1 MMKLKNKTI
10 PGILEERVRLSNQR
24 IAMIVED
31 QTYTWR
37 DCDRITDAIAIYLFK
52 IGVSYGDAVGLWG
65 TNAIEWVLS
74 FLAIE
79 KLGAVAVL
87 LNPAYHAD
95 EMRDLME
102 RTRVRWLLIGD
113 LKRDLNYKQI
123 LKEIRID
130 LPELRRWI
138 CMGDDILPLIDSIHS
153 HTAEGPKTLTTI
165 VSPGDPAMV
174 IFTSGTTRRPKGVI
188 LGHGQVIEAMQS
200 VADHMDWH
208 EDDRLLLPLPLFHGS
223 GINAGLITTIL
234 SGMSCVLLPGF
245 HSAAAMEAIERYHCT
260 VFNAVPSMLIMM
272 ARHPQRANYDLS
284 SLQSGILSGSVIS
297 PEHYEKILQCL
308 PFRYLIPA
316 YGMTE
321 TSTLNTMMPLND
333 PLEKMAASVGKAL
346 PGMKIRIAAVGS
358 DVALSA
364 GEEGE
369 IQIAGDCIMQ
379 GYDGEPA
386 LTAAS
391 RTRDGWFHTGDG
403 GTMDAE
409 GYVYFKARL
418 SAMIVRGGENISPPE
433 IESVIDSFDDDI
445 QMSKVIGIPDPIM
458 QEEPVAIIQMT
469 ENAAEPLNQAG
480 LMSYL
485 EKKLAYYKLP
495 KYIFEVK
502 NFPMTSSGKIN
513 LNQMRVQVMRMIQEK
528 EKGGNVNE

>member
-1 MMKLKNKTI
+1 MKLTNKTI
-10 PGILEERVRLSNQR
+10 PGILEERVRLSDNR
-24 IAMIVED
+24 VAMIAED
-31 QTYTWR
+31 HTYTWR
-37 DCDRITDAIAIYLFK
+37 DCNRIADAIANYLSQK
-52 IGVSYGDAVGLWG
+52 GVSYGDAVGLWG

-102 RTRVRWLLIGD
+102 RTHVRWLLIGD
-113 LKRDLNYKQI
+113 LKRDLDYKKI
-123 LKEIRID
+123 LQEIRVD
-130 LPELRRWI
+130 LPELRQWI
-138 CMGDDILPLIDSIHS
+138 CMRDDILPIITVARRGQKVTSKPPR
-153 HTAEGPKTLTTI
+153 AV
-165 VSPGDPAMV
+165 VSPGDPAMI

-188 LGHGQVIEAMQS
+188 LGHDQVIEAMHS
-200 VADHMDWH
+200 VADHIGWG

-223 GINAGLITTIL
+223 GVNAGLMTAIL
-234 SGMSCVLLPGF
+234 AGMSCVLQPGF
-245 HSAAAMEAIERYHCT
+245 HTVAALAAIAHYHCT
-260 VFNAVPSMLIMM
+260 VFNAVPSMLIIM
-272 ARHPQRANYDLS
+272 ARHPQRADYDLS
-284 SLQSGILSGSVIS
+284 SLRSGILSGSVIS
-297 PEHYEKILQCL
+297 PEHYTKILQYL
-308 PFRYLIPA
+308 PFQHLIPA

-333 PLEKMAASVGKAL
+333 PMEKMAASVGKAL
-346 PGMKIRIAAVGS
+346 PGMNIRIAAVGS
-358 DVALSA
+358 DAVLSS

-379 GYDGEPA
+379 GYDSEPE

-403 GTMDAE
+403 GRMDAD
-409 GYVYFKARL
+409 GYVYFSARL
-418 SAMIVRGGENISPPE
+418 SSMIVRGGENISPPE
-433 IESVIDSFDDDI
+433 IESVIDSFDDNI
-445 QMSKVIGIPDPIM
+445 QMSKVIGIPDPVM

-469 ENAAEPLNQAG
+469 EDAAEPLNQAG

-502 NFPMTSSGKIN
+502 NFPMTSSGKID
-513 LNQMRVQVMRMIQEK
+513 LNQTRAQVMRRIQKK
-528 EKGGNVNE
+528 ETGGTINE

>member
-1 MMKLKNKTI
+1 
-10 PGILEERVRLSNQR
+10 
-24 IAMIVED
+24 
-31 QTYTWR
+31 
-37 DCDRITDAIAIYLFK
+37 
-52 IGVSYGDAVGLWG
+52 
-65 TNAIEWVLS
+65 
-74 FLAIE
+74 
-79 KLGAVAVL
+79 
-87 LNPAYHAD
+87 
-95 EMRDLME
+95 
-102 RTRVRWLLIGD
+102 
-113 LKRDLNYKQI
+113 
-123 LKEIRID
+123 
-130 LPELRRWI
+130 
-138 CMGDDILPLIDSIHS
+138 
-153 HTAEGPKTLTTI
+153 
-165 VSPGDPAMV
+165 
-174 IFTSGTTRRPKGVI
+174 
-188 LGHGQVIEAMQS
+188 
-200 VADHMDWH
+200 
-208 EDDRLLLPLPLFHGS
+208 
-223 GINAGLITTIL
+223 
-234 SGMSCVLLPGF
+234 
-245 HSAAAMEAIERYHCT
+245 
-260 VFNAVPSMLIMM
+260 
-272 ARHPQRANYDLS
+272 
-284 SLQSGILSGSVIS
+284 
-297 PEHYEKILQCL
+297 
-308 PFRYLIPA
+308 
-316 YGMTE
+316 MTE